1 MSKGNGPNKGR
12 NLKKYSDGYDNID
25 FSKKP
30 DRTYVKTIQT
40 ASGVVK
46 TIPDNKYNTK

>member
-30 DRTYVKTIQT
+30 EKPLKLGYPLHVKNPPPIKKDATI
-40 ASGVVK
+40 
-46 TIPDNKYNTK
+46 